1 MAELTI
7 PYKPRDQF
15 KPFHNR
21 SERFSCI
28 VAHRRAGKT
37 VACINEL
44 IKGALTCT
52 QKNPRFA
59 YIAPHYNQAKDVAW
73 EYVKEYAA
81 PVINHYNITPNE
93 SELRVDLPN
102 GGRVRLYGAE
112 NYDRLRGL
120 YFDGVILDEY
130 ATMDPRIWEV
140 VRPALSDRK
149 GWCVWIGTPAGHNGF
164 YNVWQEAQRNDEYQA
179 LMLRASETG
188 IVDESELEAAQ
199 RDLSEDQYQQEY
211 ECSFEAAIM
220 GAYYA
225 KEFKFLEGES
235 RIGSVPWERD
245 LDVITAWDLGIGDA
259 TAIWFAQQIGNEVR
273 LIDYYESSGVGLDH
287 YVNHLRSKPYVYAE
301 HVLPHDVEVK
311 ELGTGCSRRE
321 TLEGLGLRVSVAP
334 KLPVDDGINAARA
347 LLTKC
352 WIDANKCNQ
361 GIEALKQ
368 YRTEFDDKRKAFKNR
383 PLHDWTSHAADAFRY
398 LAVGL
403 PDTHIET
410 VPIVNTDWIV

>member
-1 MAELTI
+1 
-7 PYKPRDQF
+7 
-15 KPFHNR
+15 
-21 SERFSCI
+21 
-28 VAHRRAGKT
+28 
-37 VACINEL
+37 
-44 IKGALTCT
+44 LTCT
-52 QKNPRFA
+52 NKNPRFA

-73 EYVKEYAA
+73 EYVKQYAA
-81 PVINHYNITPNE
+81 PVIEHYDITPNE

-120 YFDGVILDEY
+120 YFDGVILDEF

-140 VRPALSDRK
+140 IRPALSDRK
-149 GWCVWIGTPAGHNGF
+149 GWCTWIGTPAGHNEF
-164 YNVWQEAQRNDEYQA
+164 YNVWNEAQANDQYQA
-179 LMLRASETG
+179 LSLKASETG
-188 IVDESELEAAQ
+188 IVDEEELEAAK
-199 RDLSEDQYQQEY
+199 RDLTEDQYQQEY
-211 ECSFEAAIM
+211 ECSFDAAIQ

-225 KEFKFLEGES
+225 TEFKFLESES

-352 WIDANKCNQ
+352 WIDADKCNQ